1 MNTQKALDF
10 IESNNLI
17 GFKAGQERE
26 TFLEIWMAVVDNRI
40 FARSWGFAERSW
52 CNYFLKDS
60 SGEIKCGD
68 EVFQIEAVVP
78 ESDDE
83 LNEKINE
90 AYLKKYSN
98 SEHNRK
104 YAKGIVRQAHV
115 KKNDGVHRFV
125 NRAFAQSEGTLL

>member
-10 IESNNLI
+10 IKSSNLI
-17 GFKAGQERE
+17 GLKAGHERE
-26 TFLEIWMAVVDNRI
+26 TFLEIWMVVVDNRI

-52 CNYFLKDS
+52 YNSFLNDS

-78 ESDDE
+78 DNDDE
-83 LNEKINE
+83 FNEKISE

-98 SEHNRK
+98 SEHNLK
-104 YAKGIVRQAHV
+104 YAKGIVREAHV
-115 KKNDGVHRFV
+115 NKTMEFRTV
-125 NRAFAQSEGTLL
+125 

>member
-10 IESNNLI
+10 IKSSNLI
-17 GFKAGQERE
+17 GLKAGHERE
-26 TFLEIWMAVVDNRI
+26 TFLEIWMVVVDNRI

-52 CNYFLKDS
+52 YNYFLNDS

-78 ESDDE
+78 DNDDE
-83 LNEKINE
+83 FNEKISE

-98 SEHNRK
+98 SEHNLK
-104 YAKGIVRQAHV
+104 YAKGIVREAHV
-115 KKNDGVHRFV
+115 NKTMEFRTV
-125 NRAFAQSEGTLL
+125 